1 MEERYTLPGQEEAES
16 ALRAAAARNAL
27 SHAILLT
34 GSAGAPEAA
43 RFAAAA
49 LECTAEEGQP
59 CGVCRACR
67 KVREGIH
74 PDVTVVRDPDHKN
87 IAVDII
93 RDLRND
99 AYIRPNEGK
108 RKVYIFPDCSVLPEQ
123 GQNILLKIVEE
134 GPPYAAFLFCAEN
147 GSAVLQTLRSRCV
160 EIKLRARR
168 REEELGEAA
177 LALCTCLAGKK
188 RGAVVTLAVKL
199 EKKKLPREEIRK
211 TAQEKL
217 RLVGLDEG
225 YFKRLPAML
234 SGGEQQRVAVA
245 RALAAQARVI
255 LADEPTGNLDTDNA
269 SKVIELLRT
278 LAHEQGVCVIVVT
291 HDLSIADRADAVFRL
306 KDGQLDETP
315 AGA

>member
-1 MEERYTLPGQEEAES
+1 MSILQINDVQYTYQS
-16 ALRAAAARNAL
+16 KYQKVQALRGLTMSFEPGKLYAL
-27 SHAILLT
+27 VGRSGSGKTTLLSLMAGLDLPTGGEIDFEGKPLSGLDRDLYRRDDVAVIYQSYNLLPLLT
-34 GSAGAPEAA
+34 
-43 RFAAAA
+43 
-49 LECTAEEGQP
+49 
-59 CGVCRACR
+59 
-67 KVREGIH
+67 
-74 PDVTVVRDPDHKN
+74 
-87 IAVDII
+87 
-93 RDLRND
+93 
-99 AYIRPNEGK
+99 
-108 RKVYIFPDCSVLPEQ
+108 
-123 GQNILLKIVEE
+123 VEE
-134 GPPYAAFLFCAEN
+134 NVAFPL
-147 GSAVLQTLRSRCV
+147 
-160 EIKLRARR
+160 
-168 REEELGEAA
+168 EL
-177 LALCTCLAGKK
+177 
-188 RGAVVTLAVKL
+188 
-199 EKKKLPREEIRK
+199 KKLPREEIRK

-306 KDGQLDETP
+306 KDGQLDETT

>member
-1 MEERYTLPGQEEAES
+1 MSILQINDVQYTYQS
-16 ALRAAAARNAL
+16 KYQKVQALRGLTLSFEPGKLYAL
-27 SHAILLT
+27 VGRSGSGKTTLLSLMAGLDLPTGGEIDFEGKPLSGLDRDLYRRDDVAVIYQSYNLLPLLT
-34 GSAGAPEAA
+34 
-43 RFAAAA
+43 
-49 LECTAEEGQP
+49 
-59 CGVCRACR
+59 
-67 KVREGIH
+67 
-74 PDVTVVRDPDHKN
+74 
-87 IAVDII
+87 
-93 RDLRND
+93 
-99 AYIRPNEGK
+99 
-108 RKVYIFPDCSVLPEQ
+108 
-123 GQNILLKIVEE
+123 VEE
-134 GPPYAAFLFCAEN
+134 NVAFPL
-147 GSAVLQTLRSRCV
+147 
-160 EIKLRARR
+160 
-168 REEELGEAA
+168 EL
-177 LALCTCLAGKK
+177 
-188 RGAVVTLAVKL
+188 
-199 EKKKLPREEIRK
+199 KKLPREEIRK

-269 SKVIELLRT
+269 TKVIELLRT

>member
-1 MEERYTLPGQEEAES
+1 MCILQINDVQYTYQS
-16 ALRAAAARNAL
+16 KYQKVQALRGLTMSFEPGKLYAL
-27 SHAILLT
+27 VGRSGSGKTTLLSLMAGLDLPTGGEIDFEGKPLSGLDRDLYRRDDVAVIYQSYNLLPLLT
-34 GSAGAPEAA
+34 
-43 RFAAAA
+43 
-49 LECTAEEGQP
+49 
-59 CGVCRACR
+59 
-67 KVREGIH
+67 
-74 PDVTVVRDPDHKN
+74 
-87 IAVDII
+87 
-93 RDLRND
+93 
-99 AYIRPNEGK
+99 
-108 RKVYIFPDCSVLPEQ
+108 
-123 GQNILLKIVEE
+123 VEE
-134 GPPYAAFLFCAEN
+134 NVAFPL
-147 GSAVLQTLRSRCV
+147 
-160 EIKLRARR
+160 
-168 REEELGEAA
+168 EL
-177 LALCTCLAGKK
+177 
-188 RGAVVTLAVKL
+188 
-199 EKKKLPREEIRK
+199 KKLPREEIRK

-217 RLVGLDEG
+217 RLVGLVEG